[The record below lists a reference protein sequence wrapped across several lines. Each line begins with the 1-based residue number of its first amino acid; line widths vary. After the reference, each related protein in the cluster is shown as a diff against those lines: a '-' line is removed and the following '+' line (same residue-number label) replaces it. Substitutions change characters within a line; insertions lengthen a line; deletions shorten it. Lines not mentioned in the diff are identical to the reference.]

1 MQGVIDEIARGADTE
16 TRSAAG
22 RALTPHDG

>member
-16 TRSAAG
+16 PRGAAG

>member
-1 MQGVIDEIARGADTE
+1 VIDEIARGADTK